1 MMTVQTVNTSLPT
14 IQPGAD
20 PFLLDGGK
28 TGCVCVHGFGAAPE
42 QMRWLGESLNAR
54 GLTVYAPRLAG
65 HGTNLSMMG
74 RQHWL
79 DWYEDVLDGVALLRG
94 RCRKVF
100 VLGLSMG
107 GVLALRAAAEGVTDG
122 ALVLASPRRLDHPLR
137 ALLPV
142 AKTVWRYYP
151 LTSQGLDA
159 RVRGLQ
165 RDMGRPEVG
174 TAAYRERWPVAAIA
188 QLNALIDDTRRH
200 LSAVNVPLL
209 LVYSHG
215 DQTVSFDNMALIA
228 QRVSSR
234 DVVQHALDHSD
245 HILTQDSERE
255 TVYAMVGDFLS
266 ERME

>member
-1 MMTVQTVNTSLPT
+1 MAVPTSLPT
-14 IQPGAD
+14 IHPGAE
-20 PFLLDGGK
+20 PFLLDGGDI
-28 TGCVCVHGFGAAPE
+28 GCVCVHGFGAAPE
-42 QMRWLGESLNAR
+42 QMRWLGESLQAR

-65 HGTNLSMMG
+65 HGTDITMMG

-100 VLGLSMG
+100 VVGLSMG
-107 GVLALRAAAEGVTDG
+107 GVLALRAAEESLLDG
-122 ALVLASPRRLDHPLR
+122 ALVLASPMRLEYPLR
-137 ALLPV
+137 RMLPLI
-142 AKTVWRYYP
+142 KFVWRYYP
-151 LTSQGLDA
+151 LTSQGLDE

-165 RDMGRPEVG
+165 RAMGRREVG

-200 LSAVNVPLL
+200 LSAVSVPLL
-209 LVYSHG
+209 LIYSHG
-215 DQTVSFDNMALIA
+215 DRTVSFDNMALIA
-228 QRVSSR
+228 RSVSSR
-234 DVVQHALDHSD
+234 DVVQRALDHSD

-255 TVYAMVGDFLS
+255 TVYAWVGDFLS